1 MTMDPKTMT
10 TLRDLMTEV
19 RKYSFVEAILEYLK
33 MYRFCIKTISV
44 TVSKQ
49 YLIWA
54 MIPFMT
60 KINKYLS
67 VSKKKNDRLLNQR
80 LHTKSIF
87 TYSTHRANKGG
98 EYLLFCT

>member
-1 MTMDPKTMT
+1 MRMTKDPKTMT
-10 TLRDLMTEV
+10 KLKDVKTKV
-19 RKYSFVEAILEYLK
+19 RKYSFIDAIFEYLK
-33 MYRFCIKTISV
+33 RYRFFIKTISV

-67 VSKKKNDRLLNQR
+67 VSKKKNDRLLN
-80 LHTKSIF
+80 
-87 TYSTHRANKGG
+87 
-98 EYLLFCT
+98 

>member
-33 MYRFCIKTISV
+33 MYRFFIKTISV

-49 YLIWA
+49 YLKLA
-54 MIPFMT
+54 EIPHIVIIT
-60 KINKYLS
+60 KYVS
-67 VSKKKNDRLLNQR
+67 VNKKKI
-80 LHTKSIF
+80 HV
-87 TYSTHRANKGG
+87 
-98 EYLLFCT
+98 YLYQCISS